1 MRLTLRVRSA
11 RVWLVLP
18 REPSS
23 LTGGQ
28 MSSISALWIRSTASH
43 PRSPEVVRQ
52 RLLSPWPRLGVS
64 SVAIGIGV
72 CVLYLWGVA
81 GTRVSPAE
89 FVRGFPSMLDFLM
102 CQVPPQWNTEATAF
116 TLPLPVPNL
125 TLGPVVVPV
134 PEIVPAIVE
143 TLQMAII
150 GTTGAVLLSIPLG
163 LLAARNTSPHRL
175 VYQSTRFALNANR
188 AIPDLIFALIFVA
201 AVGLGPFGGVMAL
214 AIGAVGSLGKLYA
227 EAIEAIDPQQVQAV
241 SATGANRMQTF
252 VYGVVPQALPLIAS
266 YSILNFEHNVRSAT
280 ILGIVGAGGVG
291 LLLDRYMSLFQYQN
305 LLGALLFLVAAVTL
319 IDRASDALRR
329 RVI

>member
-1 MRLTLRVRSA
+1 MRLTLRVRFA
-11 RVWLVLP
+11 RAWLALH

-28 MSSISALWIRSTASH
+28 MSSITALWIRSTASH
-43 PRSPEVVRQ
+43 PQSPELLRQ

-64 SVAIGIGV
+64 SVAIGVGV
-72 CVLYLWGVA
+72 CALYLWGMA

-89 FVRGFPSMLDFLM
+89 FVRGFPYMLDFLRR
-102 CQVPPQWNTEATAF
+102 QVPPQWKTEATAF
-116 TLPLPVPNL
+116 ILPLPNL
-125 TLGPVVVPV
+125 TLGPVVVPI

-175 VYQSTRFALNANR
+175 VYQSTRFVLNANR